1 METLRIIS
9 DVHGKMQEYI
19 KLASEVDYSIQIGDL
34 GFAKEYKQLSRLNPD
49 NHKVLGGNHD
59 DYTWEDGEFVNQTPH
74 FLPDFGTHWLKFRHP
89 IFFVRGGYSIDWKY
103 RTPGVDW
110 FPHEEISYSLLQRA
124 IDHYGSSKWGC
135 PNIVV
140 SHECPASLIPHF
152 ATLTYFDGEL
162 IRPSRTAY
170 ALDAMLSLHRPKLWL
185 FGHHHKDVDLT
196 IDGTRFICRRELG
209 HVDFLLED
217 GKLKLT
223 ALSS

>member
-9 DVHGKMQEYI
+9 DVHGKMQQYI
-19 KLASEVDYSIQIGDL
+19 KLASEADYSIQLGDL
-34 GFAKEYKQLSRLNPD
+34 GFAKEYKQLSRLHPD

-59 DYTWEDGEFVNQTPH
+59 DYTWEDGQFVNQTPH
-74 FLPDFGTHWLKFRHP
+74 FLPDFGQYWLNGRHP
-89 IFFVRGGYSIDWKY
+89 IFFVRGGYSIDKKY
-103 RTPGVDW
+103 RTPYVDW
-110 FPHEEISYSLLQRA
+110 FPHEEISYTDLSRAMELYSVRKPSLV
-124 IDHYGSSKWGC
+124 I
-135 PNIVV
+135 

-162 IRPSRTAY
+162 IRPSVTAH
-170 ALDAMLSLHRPKLWL
+170 ALDAMLSLHWPKLWI

-196 IDGTRFICRRELG
+196 INGTRFICRRELG
-209 HVDFLLED
+209 HVDFALED